1 MFESFGVL
9 NIWAYILGAIVI
21 IMVPGPN
28 TLYVLKT
35 AIVDGRRGGFT
46 AAAGVFTGDAVLVFC
61 AYLGI
66 AALMQAHP
74 EVFFWIKM
82 VGAAYLAYLGSKAI
96 YSTFIAPRKESDSS
110 NEVKVRKSQST
121 LKIYRNA
128 LALSLTNPKSILF
141 YVSIFVQFIDPT
153 YDNPAISY
161 FILAVILE
169 FFSMVW
175 MSTLITVGADLL
187 KFVGRRPSV
196 AKLGNTAVGS
206 LFLMF
211 ASKLALEG

>member
-1 MFESFGVL
+1 M
-9 NIWAYILGAIVI
+9 I
-21 IMVPGPN
+21 
-28 TLYVLKT
+28 
-35 AIVDGRRGGFT
+35 
-46 AAAGVFTGDAVLVFC
+46 
-61 AYLGI
+61 
-66 AALMQAHP
+66 
-74 EVFFWIKM
+74 
-82 VGAAYLAYLGSKAI
+82 GAAYLAYLGSKAI
-96 YSTFIAPRKESDSS
+96 YATFIAPRKANDTTDD
-110 NEVKVRKSQST
+110 VKVRKSQSQ

-141 YVSIFVQFIDPT
+141 YVSFFVQFIDPT
-153 YDNPAISY
+153 YANPAISY

-169 FFSMVW
+169 FFSMIW

-187 KFVGRRPSV
+187 KFVGRRPSI

>member
-1 MFESFGVL
+1 MLESFGVL
-9 NIWAYILGAIVI
+9 NILGAIVI

-82 VGAAYLAYLGSKAI
+82 IGAAYLAYLGSKAI
-96 YSTFIAPRKESDSS
+96 YATFIAPRKANS
-110 NEVKVRKSQST
+110 KFF
-121 LKIYRNA
+121 RNA

-141 YVSIFVQFIDPT
+141 YVSFFVQFIDPT
-153 YDNPAISY
+153 YANPAISY

-169 FFSMVW
+169 FFSMIW

-187 KFVGRRPSV
+187 KFVGRRPSI

>member
-1 MFESFGVL
+1 MSF
-9 NIWAYILGAIVI
+9 
-21 IMVPGPN
+21 
-28 TLYVLKT
+28 
-35 AIVDGRRGGFT
+35 
-46 AAAGVFTGDAVLVFC
+46 
-61 AYLGI
+61 
-66 AALMQAHP
+66 
-74 EVFFWIKM
+74 
-82 VGAAYLAYLGSKAI
+82 
-96 YSTFIAPRKESDSS
+96 
-110 NEVKVRKSQST
+110 
-121 LKIYRNA
+121 
-128 LALSLTNPKSILF
+128 
-141 YVSIFVQFIDPT
+141 FVQFIDPT